1 MRPRTRSWFVD
12 QMCFLF
18 FFMIDACISQT
29 FVYKLVL
36 TALNNWNCKKFHKC
50 TNSIKGG
57 CIIQQ
62 AFDGYVTVERKYG
75 SELFT
80 MKTSPSNG
88 KARLQ
93 SSFIYITA
101 SEGPESHL
109 FVKSKDRRIHHSEK
123 VCTVMLL
130 IYYFSIQ
137 KDDITIRF
145 CV

>member
-1 MRPRTRSWFVD
+1 MDITLKLHEIP
-12 QMCFLF
+12 Q
-18 FFMIDACISQT
+18 
-29 FVYKLVL
+29 VYKL
-36 TALNNWNCKKFHKC
+36 
-50 TNSIKGG
+50 SKGG

-123 VCTVMLL
+123 VCN
-130 IYYFSIQ
+130 SP
-137 KDDITIRF
+137 
-145 CV
+145 C